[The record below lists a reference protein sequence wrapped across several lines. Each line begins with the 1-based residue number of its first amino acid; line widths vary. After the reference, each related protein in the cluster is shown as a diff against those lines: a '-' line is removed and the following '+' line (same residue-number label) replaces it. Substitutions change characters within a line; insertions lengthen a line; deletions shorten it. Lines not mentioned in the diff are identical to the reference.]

1 VKIGKRIEH
10 FNTKRRTM
18 STTKHTPG
26 PWEFDKDN
34 VGVNRTT
41 GYGILN
47 SEGTIGVT
55 VHLKHLRFMTPDEL
69 IENAE
74 ANARLIS
81 AAPELLTELEA
92 DEDASQLSFAQFFKK
107 HGYNVTERGDRRRA
121 AIAKAKGEHE

>member
-18 STTKHTPG
+18 STKHTPG
-26 PWEFDKDN
+26 PWFFDPEN
-34 VGVNRTT
+34 VGINIAP
-41 GYGILN
+41 GYGIICEN
-47 SEGTIGVT
+47 GSIGVT
-55 VHLKHLRFMTPDEL
+55 VHLKHLGFITPDEL
-69 IENAE
+69 TANAE

-92 DEDASQLSFAQFFKK
+92 DEDASQLSFTQFFKK

-121 AIAKAKGEHE
+121 AIAKAKGELE